1 MPPRTPPV
9 AVKTP
14 VDGLN
19 FNLVDD
25 TLIGKFPVVE
35 VIQERYISEA
45 VVVSS
50 VIATL
55 LAFVAVPAV
64 VADPAEPSMFTPV
77 RDCALLD
84 RFKAI
89 EVVPMKRLE
98 LPNTPLGIVP
108 DSCPAG
114 RLVKLAPE
122 PLKPVAVSNPELGL
136 KLYLVELTKVV
147 VKLPVV
153 WSANNG

>member
-1 MPPRTPPV
+1 VPPRTPPV

-19 FNLVDD
+19 FSLVDD

-35 VIQERYISEA
+35 VTQERYISDA

-64 VADPAEPSMFTPV
+64 VAEPAEPSMFTPV
-77 RDCALLD
+77 KDCALLD
-84 RFKAI
+84 RFRAI
-89 EVVPMKRLE
+89 EVVPM
-98 LPNTPLGIVP
+98 
-108 DSCPAG
+108 
-114 RLVKLAPE
+114 
-122 PLKPVAVSNPELGL
+122 
-136 KLYLVELTKVV
+136 
-147 VKLPVV
+147 
-153 WSANNG
+153 